1 MTLSSTLSTIVAA
14 IDTSVDR
21 VGRLVGIDIP
31 VEFASSKA
39 LSAQRVVRRYVAIS
53 FAGGLIPLPM
63 IDMLAVSSSQLAML
77 AEITAIYE
85 NGTVPNRE
93 RLKLVAS
100 AVLGSVVP
108 QGVAAGVAG
117 SGIKALPV
125 IGTFAGMVLM
135 PGLSSAV
142 TYAIGKAF
150 ILHFEA
156 GGTVDSIDPVKMGE
170 AVAAD
175 IADPNSDDTSVHTA
189 EPTVALDDTPVG
201 KAKPARG
208 PGKPAIA

>member
-1 MTLSSTLSTIVAA
+1 MALSSTLSTIVAA
-14 IDTSVDR
+14 IDTSVDK
-21 VGRLVGIDIP
+21 VGRLAGLDIP
-31 VEFASSKA
+31 VEFESSKA
-39 LSAQRVVRRYVAIS
+39 LMAQRVVRRYMAVS
-53 FAGGLIPLPM
+53 FAGGLIPLP
-63 IDMLAVSSSQLAML
+63 IVDMVAVSSAQLAML

-85 NGTVPNRE
+85 NGTVPNKE
-93 RLKLVAS
+93 RLKLIAS

-125 IGTFAGMVLM
+125 IGTFAGMILM

-170 AVAAD
+170 MVAAD
-175 IADPNSDDTSVHTA
+175 IADPNTA
-189 EPTVALDDTPVG
+189 EPTAEDTAA
-201 KAKPARG
+201 KAKPARASS
-208 PGKPAIA
+208 KPAIA